1 MDSTSVTTIW
11 KIAEITE
18 CTKISANKKA
28 ESIFLPQIRIC
39 QKKEKKKNQ
48 KQSPQGFSKK
58 VVLKNFAKLTGK
70 HFVVQ

>member
-28 ESIFLPQIRIC
+28 ESIFFAPDQNMP
-39 QKKEKKKNQ
+39 KKRKKKNQ

-70 HFVVQ
+70 HFVIQ